1 MKKSF
6 EIEFPFNIGDSVWVQ
21 TKKTD
26 YGVDDR
32 FRRYVETKITEI
44 KVQLTLNGDV
54 IGNEFC
60 YRTELSE
67 PNTWT
72 VYQPEYTFLSKEQLQ
87 DYIRKEVNKML
98 PDDMQI

>member
-6 EIEFPFNIGDSVWVQ
+6 EIEFPFNIGDSIWVQ
-21 TKKTD
+21 AKKTD
-26 YGVDDR
+26 YSTDDR

-44 KVQLTLNGDV
+44 RVQLTLNGDV
-54 IGNEFC
+54 IGNEIF

-67 PNTWT
+67 PNTWHL
-72 VYQPEYTFLSKEQLQ
+72 YQPEYTFLSKEQLQ
-87 DYIRKEVNKML
+87 AFIRKEVNKML